1 MFNFSAGRAR
11 LIPAGGGTPL
21 ELGVV
26 QSADVEFKVDLKE
39 LRGAYRYPIAVAD
52 GKGTCSGKVS
62 FAQLWPAT
70 LAGITG
76 ATVGTGAPEGVIA
89 ESATIAAVTPFDVTL
104 ANAATM
110 VPGSEIVT
118 VIDATGSPVFYSRG
132 AVGAI
137 ASSSVAGQ
145 ANGVYSIAN
154 GVLTFIAADA
164 GLKVQVTYLYTPVA
178 GINNTKLSL
187 QQVGMNSAPT
197 FQLTLLGT
205 GAKNIYNNQAQQFIV
220 QLNACLAP
228 SLKLNLKLDDFTMA
242 DLDYQ
247 AFTDVNGILGE
258 IFLIN
263 PAG

>member
-11 LIPAGGGTPL
+11 LIPAGGGSPI

-26 QSADVEFKVDLKE
+26 QSADVELKVDLKE

-76 ATVGTGAPEGVIA
+76 GTVGTGAPL
-89 ESATIAAVTPFDVTL
+89 AAVGEAQTIPASTTYTVTL
-104 ANAATM
+104 NNAATM
-110 VPGSEIVT
+110 VAGSEIVT
-118 VIDATGSPVFYSRG
+118 VIDSTGNPVFYTRG
-132 AVGAI
+132 AIGAI

-145 ANGVYSIAN
+145 ANGVYAISD

-164 GLKVQVTYLYTPVA
+164 GLKIQVTYLYTPA
-178 GINNTKLSL
+178 IGINNTKMTLA
-187 QQVGMNSAPT
+187 QVGMNSAPT

-205 GAKNIYNNQAQQFIV
+205 GAKNIYTNQAQQFIV
-220 QLNACLAP
+220 QLNSCLAP
-228 SLKLNLKLDDFTMA
+228 SLKLDFKLDDFTMA

-258 IFLIN
+258 IFMIN
-263 PAG
+263 PGG